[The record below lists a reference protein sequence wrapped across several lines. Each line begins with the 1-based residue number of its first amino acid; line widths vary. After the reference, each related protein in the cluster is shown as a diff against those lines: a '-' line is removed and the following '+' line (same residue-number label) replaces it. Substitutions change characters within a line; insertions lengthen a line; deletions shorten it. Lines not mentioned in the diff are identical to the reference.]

1 MQMQQQGSTDY
12 FNGQMTAASLLGMSP
27 GNQSR
32 AAGDALR
39 GTTAGAGD
47 RPTTW
52 WSPMS
57 PTFWVVAVGVA
68 TVLGMAGADARVRL
82 GRKGKAAVSVG
93 AV

>member
-1 MQMQQQGSTDY
+1 MQQSGGEYWSQS
-12 FNGQMTAASLLGMSP
+12 AANLLGMSP
-27 GNQSR
+27 ANQSK

-52 WSPMS
+52 WSPTS
-57 PTFWVVAVGVA
+57 PTFWVVVLAGA
-68 TVLGMAGADARVRL
+68 TVLGMAGADARVRV
-82 GRKGKAAVSVG
+82 GRKGRAAVSVG